1 MCKVIVLGG
10 KTETRSKVILAKGT
24 GCKNMVIQVSKF
36 FSVIPSLWPKRCL
49 SSFIYT
55 GEVLIA
61 KYMCWGWGRGE
72 VCECD
77 GRKGKGHGG
86 RSWSLHFMPEP

>member
-1 MCKVIVLGG
+1 MLGG

-61 KYMCWGWGRGE
+61 KYMCWGWGSGIYKAAIQ
-72 VCECD
+72 
-77 GRKGKGHGG
+77 G
-86 RSWSLHFMPEP
+86 WSAVMANDAVNQKPLEING